1 MFVSLQSW
9 LIFIAHQCHIASMH
23 EISLVR
29 NIFNT
34 LESEFPDR
42 FSEIRNIYLTVG
54 ELSNV
59 QPILMQNAFEAV
71 IEDEPKYRN
80 ANLHVEVLPI
90 KIFCDQCNQE
100 SEVSQ
105 YKFICKNC
113 QSPSRKVIQGEELV
127 ISKIEFIT

>member
-1 MFVSLQSW
+1 
-9 LIFIAHQCHIASMH
+9 MH

-34 LESEFPDR
+34 LEAEFPDR

-71 IEDEPKYRN
+71 LEDEPKYRN
-80 ANLHVEVLPI
+80 TSLNVEVLPI
-90 KIFCDQCNQE
+90 KIFCQDCNKE
-100 SEVSQ
+100 TVVSQ
-105 YKFICKNC
+105 YKFICKYC
-113 QSPSRKVIQGEELV
+113 QSPSRNVIQGEELL

>member
-1 MFVSLQSW
+1 
-9 LIFIAHQCHIASMH
+9 MH

-34 LESEFPDR
+34 LEAEFPDR

-71 IEDEPKYRN
+71 KEDDPNIEIQYLMLKYYPSKYFVI
-80 ANLHVEVLPI
+80 HVIRRL
-90 KIFCDQCNQE
+90 
-100 SEVSQ
+100 
-105 YKFICKNC
+105 
-113 QSPSRKVIQGEELV
+113 L
-127 ISKIEFIT
+127 